1 MVLAREDENCSKV
14 DLARVTS
21 RTETTP
27 TLHCW
32 GTRGKTYKTS
42 KYTPVFVRQDGQV
55 ILHKPSGREKAAP
68 WTWEIDD
75 DDIDALIA
83 VRGLEMKSG
92 GRLTAATVKRVQE
105 CSPQL
110 IQRRFG

>member
-1 MVLAREDENCSKV
+1 MRTQGEV
-14 DLARVTS
+14 DLAKVTS
-21 RTETTP
+21 RTETSS

-32 GTRGKTYKTS
+32 GTRGKSYKTS

-55 ILHKPSGREKAAP
+55 ILRKPRGREKAAP

-75 DDIDALIA
+75 NDIDALIA
-83 VRGLEMKSG
+83 VRDVEMKNG
-92 GRLTAATVKRVQE
+92 GRLTAKTVKRVGA